1 MARNPWVLPDGFDA
15 DVQKALRAI
24 RRALKKSGK
33 SIPEEALLQ
42 LQAGNIDGFLEFVN
56 WEQIRA
62 GFGDLEAALTSAA
75 RRAGTS
81 TYTLGGIDAQLLFN
95 MIDERAVTYARERGS
110 QLIVEITDQ
119 MRETVRDTIAAAQR
133 GEMTYQQA
141 AIRLQTTVPLSSRDA
156 GAVSKYIDKQ
166 FERFMRQGL
175 SEAKAR
181 IKAQNMGARYGAK
194 LLDSRT
200 RTIARTEIIDASMSG
215 RYLGWEAG
223 VSGGYIASDSVKEW
237 IAEPDACPIC
247 RPLDGMII
255 SWNDPWAFPEG
266 VRAGSND
273 LMPPAHPNCRC
284 SVVILPP
291 DFSDNVFT
299 PASGGEMPDEA
310 SEFLKHLAGRH
321 DQSQHGRKGA
331 GGGKPLY
338 DTSTYSQF
346 ADPNSDSFGQA
357 MSELT
362 NMDGQPIDPSVIS
375 MAQARLQFR
384 STPAPENWNENFDAL
399 DESIGSYLKENPV
412 SVMVPE
418 EVVGSILDD
427 GRLKTTFDLPDDK
440 GNEYLEH
447 RMVYERTAFG
457 YDQTLP
463 IESRP
468 VSGAVLPEA
477 SNTEAF
483 QNFGENYGTVQV
495 VLKDSVKDRTTY
507 TIGDSLDRFQ
517 QPTPYGGKPPR
528 TFDLLTTA
536 QNARRNPNM
545 FSEPSFQARNYIE
558 TQVHG
563 GVNLS
568 DIAKIIF
575 HSPMIDIPA
584 ARLSELGI
592 QWEETSL

>member
-1 MARNPWVLPDGFDA
+1 MARNPWVLPDGFDG
-15 DVQKALRAI
+15 DVQKAIRAI
-24 RRALKKSGK
+24 RRALRNSGK
-33 SIPEEALLQ
+33 SIPAEALQQ
-42 LQAGNIDGFLEFVN
+42 LQAGNIDGFLEFMD
-56 WEQIRA
+56 WDQIRA
-62 GFGDLEAALTSAA
+62 GFGDLQEVLASASKS
-75 RRAGTS
+75 AGTS
-81 TYTLGGIDAQLLFN
+81 TFTLGGIEAELLFN
-95 MIDERAVTYARERGS
+95 LIDERAVEYAQTRSG

-119 MRETVRDTIAAAQR
+119 MRETVRNTIASAQA
-133 GEMTYQQA
+133 GEKTFQQA
-141 AIRLQTTVPLSSRDA
+141 ARELQSTIPLSSRDA

-166 FERFMRQGL
+166 FQRFMRQGV

-181 IKAQNMGARYGAK
+181 VRAQNMGARYAGK

-223 VSGGYIASDSVKEW
+223 VSAGYIASDSVKEW

-255 SWNDPWAFPEG
+255 SWNDPWSFPDG
-266 VRAGSND
+266 VTAGSND

-291 DFSDNVFT
+291 DFSENVFT

-310 SEFLKHLAGRH
+310 SEFLKHLPGKH
-321 DQSQHGRKGA
+321 DQSQHGRKRSGS
-331 GGGKPLY
+331 KPLY
-338 DTSTYSQF
+338 DTSTYFQF
-346 ADPNSDSFGQA
+346 ADPDSDSFSQA

-384 STPAPENWNENFDAL
+384 STPAPEDWTENFDAL

-418 EVVGSILDD
+418 EVIGPILDD
-427 GRLKTTFDLPDDK
+427 GRIKTAFDQPDEK

-457 YDQTLP
+457 YDQTFP

-528 TFDLLTTA
+528 TFDLLLTA
-536 QNARRNPNM
+536 QSAKRNPNM
-545 FSEPSFQARNYIE
+545 FSEPSFQARDYIE

-584 ARLSELGI
+584 ARLAELGI
-592 QWEETSL
+592 EWEETNL